1 MSAREKLEWKLL
13 GLITVDNTRDIAQN
27 SVRLDS
33 GGGKGKVRD
42 DFATAN
48 RGVGR
53 LAAIDFE
60 VQEATR
66 DFGVVGDVFVLVGDL
81 SNFVVRGREA
91 GGESCAGKLEG
102 CGARV
107 LLGESQRGCREEG
120 DENGRGKHS
129 DTRYMK
135 CRYGMKRISDIND
148 LQHALVM

>member
-1 MSAREKLEWKLL
+1 MEWKLL

-66 DFGVVGDVFVLVGDL
+66 DFGVDVRAGSSDQVDTSFGGGFEEFLVAKDAF
-81 SNFVVRGREA
+81 S
-91 GGESCAGKLEG
+91 GKVSRL
-102 CGARV
+102 
-107 LLGESQRGCREEG
+107 
-120 DENGRGKHS
+120 
-129 DTRYMK
+129 
-135 CRYGMKRISDIND
+135 
-148 LQHALVM
+148 ALVERPMGVERNAVVAKRLDLLEDVCR

>member
-1 MSAREKLEWKLL
+1 MEWKLL

-66 DFGVVGDVFVLVGDL
+66 DFDVVGDVFVLVGDL

-102 CGARV
+102 CGARI
-107 LLGESQRGCREEG
+107 LLGECQRGCRE
-120 DENGRGKHS
+120 GKDKDRRREHS
-129 DTRYMK
+129 DIRDMRCYA
-135 CRYGMKRISDIND
+135 D
-148 LQHALVM
+148 VV